1 MFVVNTNSIRK
12 KKKKKLRWINVVT
25 NVRSMGGIFSPK
37 YFTIFDGFMSVAN
50 TLFYIYDGIMFV
62 ANNNTIKNIYF
73 VFSMHKGRHKC

>member
-1 MFVVNTNSIRK
+1 MFVVNTNSIREK
-12 KKKKKLRWINVVT
+12 KNLRWINVVT